1 MLYGGD
7 TKQDGGRRKKRK
19 GVEVDDGSIVPPPS
33 WHIFVKTEPPDEKL
47 DEWGWN
53 RISSGRKKDTGKN
66 DGYFYISP
74 KTQQKF
80 RSKKKAKMFGLIVEY
95 LDGNEDDAYEYI
107 TQIGTLFDNFIW
119 GNPLKKTTG
128 EYLMSL
134 NWTQSR
140 QLGDDG
146 LMKKWWNPPECSK
159 KFYSVAAAVNYVNSV
174 VK

>member
-1 MLYGGD
+1 
-7 TKQDGGRRKKRK
+7 
-19 GVEVDDGSIVPPPS
+19 
-33 WHIFVKTEPPDEKL
+33 
-47 DEWGWN
+47 
-53 RISSGRKKDTGKN
+53 
-66 DGYFYISP
+66 
-74 KTQQKF
+74 
-80 RSKKKAKMFGLIVEY
+80 MFGLIVEY
-95 LDGNEDDAYEYI
+95 LDGSEDYAYEYI